1 MANPMHRRTR
11 ERAEVLVVG
20 EELARGGATH
30 AACLAVGAGPK
41 VVHVDGEG
49 AVLLAVGF
57 LPRASFEAVL
67 RNPAPMPSALVGI
80 AHAIP
85 LIPPELGFD
94 NRLQRIRKAI
104 AHKASANS
112 ERRQFLT
119 RVCGLQRQRH
129 MASHPD

>member
-57 LPRASFEAVL
+57 LPRAAFEAVL

-80 AHAIP
+80 AHPIP
-85 LIPPELGFD
+85 LIPAEFRLD
-94 NRLQRIRKAI
+94 DRLQRISEGI
-104 AHKASANS
+104 AYHASTN
-112 ERRQFLT
+112 R
-119 RVCGLQRQRH
+119 
-129 MASHPD
+129 